1 MSDSFIAEVTDLQAK
16 SEEIYIYGM
25 GMYGNNIYNYL
36 TRCGIEV
43 DGFVVSNKPED
54 CQAALRVREI
64 RELVGKN
71 VGIILGLSTW
81 NKEEVLS
88 NLDKLGFEHKNVV
101 DGGRFLDKGGSR
113 SGHDKE
119 PVLEITTRI
128 GCSIDCRYCP
138 QRLFYKEYF
147 KENRARNSVMSMETF
162 KTCIEKMPDNTS
174 LVFSGMAEPFLNT
187 KCIDM
192 IKIGCEKGRKVD
204 LFTTLVGADMDMVKE
219 ISLLPL
225 NRLVLHVADKMGYAK
240 IHTSESYYRK
250 IEYLI
255 NAKKADGET
264 PLVSLCNAQAEPDE
278 RVKEICEGKYEI
290 LTTMLDRAGNLEG
303 EELLSKKQEKGCLSC
318 TLCGTLAN
326 RNVLLPDG
334 SLLLCCMDF
343 GMKHVL
349 GNLLEQSYEDILSGD
364 EVLYIREGLRGNIQ
378 NDILCRKCTN
388 ARVIC
393 EEESA

>member
-1 MSDSFIAEVTDLQAK
+1 MNYSFIEEVKDLQEKSDS
-16 SEEIYIYGM
+16 IYIYGM
-25 GMYGNNIYNYL
+25 GMYGNNIYKYL
-36 TRCGIEV
+36 KRYGVEV
-43 DGFVVSNKPED
+43 DGFVVSKRTQD
-54 CQAALRVREI
+54 CQTALTVREI
-64 RELVGKN
+64 SELAGKN

-81 NKEEVLS
+81 NKEEVLAY
-88 NLDKLGFEHKNVV
+88 LDQLGFAHKNIV
-101 DGGRFLDKGGSR
+101 DGGKFLDKGGSR

-138 QRLFYKEYF
+138 QQLFYSAYF
-147 KENRARNSVMSMETF
+147 KENKARDSVMSIETF
-162 KTCIEKMPDNTS
+162 KTCLEKMPDNTS
-174 LVFSGMAEPFLNT
+174 LVFSGMAEPFLNPE
-187 KCIDM
+187 CMDM

-204 LFTTLVGADMDMVKE
+204 LFTTLVGADMDIVKE

-225 NRLVLHVADKMGYAK
+225 NRLVLHVADQMNYAK
-240 IHTSESYYRK
+240 IQVSESYYRK

-264 PLVSLCNAQAEPDE
+264 PVVSICNAQAEPDE
-278 RVKEICEGKYEI
+278 RVREICEGKYEI
-290 LTTMLDRAGNLEG
+290 LTAMLDRAGNLEG
-303 EELLSKKQEKGCLSC
+303 EELLSKKQEKGSLSC
-318 TLCGTLAN
+318 TLCGMLAN

-349 GNLLEQSYEDILSGD
+349 GNLLEQSYEEILNGE
-364 EVLYIREGLRGNIQ
+364 EVLYIKEGLRGKVQ

-388 ARVIC
+388 ARMIC
-393 EEESA
+393 EERLT